1 MTFGQQNEWISQ
13 GNEDAPF
20 MSLGN
25 KNSEVAKA
33 DSHSLRSEDL
43 RGKRE
48 VARYNAAREFAHLQT
63 SSHFAPRVCGGNNQQ
78 TPACVTA
85 PGGAASGP

>member
-1 MTFGQQNEWISQ
+1 
-13 GNEDAPF
+13 

-48 VARYNAAREFAHLQT
+48 VARCDAARQFAHLQT